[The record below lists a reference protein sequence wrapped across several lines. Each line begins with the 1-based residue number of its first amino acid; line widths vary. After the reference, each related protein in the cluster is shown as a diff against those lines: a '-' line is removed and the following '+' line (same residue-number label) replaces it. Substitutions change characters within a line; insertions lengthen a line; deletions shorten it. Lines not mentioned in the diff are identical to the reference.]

1 MRQLVFVMGI
11 LCAFSLQAQVGIGT
25 TNPQATLH
33 IVGDFKFKPNK
44 TVKATR
50 LVGLNITGDL
60 KEFPLGDD
68 FDIVDGVIEINE
80 VLDANE
86 FLVGNLDQSST
97 AVSTDRYDNYDI
109 GITSSN
115 QENTIIRLTGETQGF
130 DITGFDHG
138 FDGRVIY
145 VYNAQNH
152 NVTFLPLNAN
162 SDPENQ
168 IMTIDG
174 NNSGLQGEGVA
185 EFIYSATLQ
194 KWIMIN
200 KRG

>member
-1 MRQLVFVMGI
+1 MKQQLLVLGI
-11 LCAFSLQAQVGIGT
+11 FCVFSLQAQIGIGT
-25 TNPQATLH
+25 TDPKATLH
-33 IVGDFKFKPNK
+33 IVGDFKFTPNK

-50 LVGLNITGDL
+50 LVGLNASGDL

-68 FDIVDGVIEINE
+68 FDIVDGVLEITE
-80 VLDANE
+80 VLDSNE
-86 FLVGNLDQSST
+86 FLVGDLDQSDNA
-97 AVSTDRYDNYDI
+97 AVIDRYDNYDI
-109 GITSSN
+109 GIVSAN
-115 QENTIIRLTGETQGF
+115 QEKTIIRLTGETSGF
-130 DITGFDHG
+130 NITGFDHG

-145 VYNAQNH
+145 VYNAQSH
-152 NVTFLPLNAN
+152 NVSFLPLNGN

-185 EFIYSATLQ
+185 EFIYSSTLQ